1 LSSGKPWG
9 QRAVSGDSS
18 GFVWSLLAIATNP
31 SHFSHAQACGDVA
44 AAVAGT
50 VEAVPGAVGP
60 PPWPGSCV
68 KVAATAAAFTPD
80 DRATSSKA
88 VAAAVA
94 DAVVA
99 DFAAA
104 DEDAA
109 LTWSGREAV
118 LFCSQASRFI
128 FLLSLSGRF
137 LLFF

>member
-1 LSSGKPWG
+1 MLP
-9 QRAVSGDSS
+9 
-18 GFVWSLLAIATNP
+18 
-31 SHFSHAQACGDVA
+31 HAQARKDVA
-44 AAVAGT
+44 AALAGT
-50 VEAVPGAVGP
+50 VKAVPRAAGP

-80 DRATSSKA
+80 EKTTSSKA

-94 DAVVA
+94 AAVVA
-99 DFAAA
+99 AVAAA